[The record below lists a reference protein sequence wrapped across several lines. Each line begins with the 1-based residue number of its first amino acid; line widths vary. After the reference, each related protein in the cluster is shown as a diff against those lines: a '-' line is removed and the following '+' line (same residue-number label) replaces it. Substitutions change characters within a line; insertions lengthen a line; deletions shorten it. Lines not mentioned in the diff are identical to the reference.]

1 MTITTHEFTSINVG
15 ASANDGTGDELRT
28 AFIKVNANFDY
39 ISNTGVTTG
48 NISATAIEAT
58 SLTTTAN
65 VTANGV
71 SAGNVRTTTLD
82 ATTLNSTN
90 ISATANVTADGAT
103 VGNIFIAG
111 SADVNTVNS
120 VSLNTTGNVVFATSY
135 VPVTAVDGGTA
146 GQIAYDADYVYICVA
161 TDSWKRANLA
171 AW

>member
-1 MTITTHEFTSINVG
+1 MTITTQSFSTVNVG
-15 ASANDGTGDELRT
+15 TSVNDGTGDQLRS
-28 AFIKVNANFDY
+28 AFIKVNANFAY
-39 ISNTGVTTG
+39 MGNTGFTAA

-71 SAGNVRTTTLD
+71 TA
-82 ATTLNSTN
+82 AN
-90 ISATANVTADGAT
+90 ISAITIDTTNTNATANVSADGITASNINIAGTAD
-103 VGNIFIAG
+103 I
-111 SADVNTVNS
+111 NTVNS

-135 VPVTAVDGGTA
+135 VPATAADGGTA

-161 TDSWKRANLA
+161 TNSWKRANLA

>member
-71 SAGNVRTTTLD
+71 SAGN
-82 ATTLNSTN
+82 
-90 ISATANVTADGAT
+90 
-103 VGNIFIAG
+103 IFIAG

-135 VPVTAVDGGTA
+135 VPATAVDGGTA

>member
-71 SAGNVRTTTLD
+71 SAGN
-82 ATTLNSTN
+82 
-90 ISATANVTADGAT
+90 
-103 VGNIFIAG
+103 IFITG

-135 VPVTAVDGGTA
+135 VPATAVDGGTA

>member
-65 VTANGV
+65 VTANG
-71 SAGNVRTTTLD
+71 
-82 ATTLNSTN
+82 
-90 ISATANVTADGAT
+90 AT

-135 VPVTAVDGGTA
+135 VPATAVDGGTA